1 MICKKCG
8 REYED
13 DMPKCLWCDAPND
26 SKVNSSGTNP
36 ADGTDPEEAAPLTEC
51 EVRGDQAIYWL
62 KAFFF
67 TSLVMIILPITAIYW
82 VSTNTPFDIELV
94 GIIVFFLLW
103 LVPLYISALCPVL
116 VLLWPVIALATLASC
131 IFLVISLC
139 KCVYHYCGWL
149 HFSETEQSHFSK
161 MRFSPDV
168 AVIRTVIPVIGP
180 VFQYFIFRDLL
191 ARQKEV
197 LEWNHQD
204 CRDLPNW
211 LLPVISVSG
220 FVMQSGLLTISI
232 LKEWLPIVWFASVL
246 SGIILFASYIKIIRA
261 ISANTRTLLS
271 PPETDTPPTDA
282 PSDTPDFQPADA
294 PCNTAASDE
303 RNNDTP
309 SDTPNNELDHET
321 PDNPQRPT

>member
-26 SKVNSSGTNP
+26 NKVDPSGTNP

-67 TSLVMIILPITAIYW
+67 TSLIMIILPITAIYW
-82 VSTNTPFDIELV
+82 ESTNGPLEINLL
-94 GIIVFFLLW
+94 GIIVGFWVW
-103 LVPLYISALCPVL
+103 LVPLYISALCPPL

-139 KCVYHYCGWL
+139 KCIYHYCGWL

-168 AVIRTVIPVIGP
+168 AVIHTVIPVIGP

-191 ARQKEV
+191 TRQKEV
-197 LEWNHQD
+197 LERNHQD

-211 LLPVISVSG
+211 LLPVISASG
-220 FVMQSGLLTISI
+220 FIMQSGLLSICI
-232 LKEWLPIVWFASVL
+232 LKEWIPIVWFASVL
-246 SGIILFASYIKIIRA
+246 SGIILFVSYIKTIRA
-261 ISANTRTLLS
+261 ITANTRALNSLT
-271 PPETDTPPTDA
+271 TNDA
-282 PSDTPDFQPADA
+282 PRDETSK
-294 PCNTAASDE
+294 NT
-303 RNNDTP
+303 
-309 SDTPNNELDHET
+309 L
-321 PDNPQRPT
+321 PQENQ

>member
-26 SKVNSSGTNP
+26 SKVNSSTANP
-36 ADGTDPEEAAPLTEC
+36 ADKIEPEEAAPLTEC

-67 TSLVMIILPITAIYW
+67 TSLIMIILPITAIYW
-82 VSTNTPFDIELV
+82 KSTNGPLDINLL
-94 GIIVFFLLW
+94 GIIVGFWVW

-116 VLLWPVIALATLASC
+116 VMLWPVIALATLASC

-149 HFSETEQSHFSK
+149 HFSETEQRHFSK

-197 LEWNHQD
+197 LERRHQD
-204 CRDLPNW
+204 YRNLPGW
-211 LLPVISVSG
+211 LLPVISASG
-220 FVMQSGLLTISI
+220 FIMQSGLLSI
-232 LKEWLPIVWFASVL
+232 CIFKEWIPIVWFVSIF
-246 SGIILFASYIKIIRA
+246 SGIFLFASHIKTIRT
-261 ISANTRTLLS
+261 ITANTRALLS

-282 PSDTPDFQPADA
+282 PD
-294 PCNTAASDE
+294 
-303 RNNDTP
+303 DTP
-309 SDTPNNELDHET
+309 SENS
-321 PDNPQRPT
+321 